1 MPGWRSIFVCL
12 LCVLSDDIEVICL
25 WHGEPPG
32 NVVGVDLADGGGA
45 GCGGNGEGGG
55 GCGGGGGGGCGGGG
69 GGGGVVEEEVVVE
82 EKWPIT
88 KVKREE
94 AVLISSGTS
103 EAEVKRKTNN
113 SLRKIPRLPFYK
125 SELKS
130 GPIRNPGTVPF
141 TWEQTPGRPKDGS
154 KSKSQAIER
163 PPVAPKLPPGRILNV
178 KQQALDKGSD
188 STKSMWTRT
197 GNVPANSQSVSNSHN
212 KVTKCESS
220 IEEMEETASSSTEDS
235 DEAYVDALE
244 TLSRTE
250 SLFLNCSVS
259 GVSGLD
265 GADLKPSGTFA
276 TDPQTR
282 DFMMGRFLPAA
293 KAMASETP
301 PYSTRK
307 PPIAREQ
314 PRPRIISVDKRLPI
328 RQHSPNNVHFPAQD
342 KRLEESDDEDD
353 FDRHENLSSS
363 VCGLLPRFC
372 LKNSFC
378 LLNPVPGMRVQAQ
391 EPVVSVR
398 GGRAQAWN
406 SYSSSCSDNQNEKV
420 RDAAYERRSRTQT
433 ADIQQ
438 TKLELKSEPNQK
450 TYRNKGQNLE
460 GSPLYSRFQ
469 GSVKS
474 PSEIQSSQSVFNEP
488 KRHKEFREL
497 LTCQSTKW
505 ESGAASPIEKTLY
518 IDSVH
523 KVESP
528 NSNSCSSDTK
538 RLSDDRG
545 DDFDSPVK
553 IREIKGT
560 LTIDSSLQGI
570 KHLNLVDEKGILRHK
585 SLESVDSNFL
595 SSPARSA
602 RGMEIDVKSNS
613 TEDQD
618 LCKTFIKLT
627 SPKVSGDEKIDL
639 ESQLCMKSISSPE
652 SSHDNYSQLLLPLPL
667 PKSPSDSWLKR
678 TLPTVSKKNSPSW
691 SSLGPCDYTTVQAS
705 SKTSSVN
712 PKWETIVKTS
722 NGHLRFSE
730 ELLAPIPEN

>member
-1 MPGWRSIFVCL
+1 ML
-12 LCVLSDDIEVICL
+12 LKNLMEDKQLDFNQPLLSVRRFSST
-25 WHGEPPG
+25 
-32 NVVGVDLADGGGA
+32 VGA
-45 GCGGNGEGGG
+45 
-55 GCGGGGGGGCGGGG
+55 
-69 GGGGVVEEEVVVE
+69 
-82 EKWPIT
+82 
-88 KVKREE
+88 
-94 AVLISSGTS
+94 S

-154 KSKSQAIER
+154 KSKSQGTER

-178 KQQALDKGSD
+178 KQQALDKGSN
-188 STKSMWTRT
+188 STTGTWTRT
-197 GNVPANSQSVSNSHN
+197 GNVPANSQSVSNSDN
-212 KVTKCESS
+212 KETKCESS

-250 SLFLNCSVS
+250 SFFLNCSVS

-342 KRLEESDDEDD
+342 KGLEESDDEDD
-353 FDRHENLSSS
+353 FDGHENLSSS

-378 LLNPVPGMRVQAQ
+378 QLNPVPGMRVQAQ
-391 EPVVSVR
+391 EPAVSVC
-398 GGRAQAWN
+398 GGGGQGRN

-420 RDAAYERRSRTQT
+420 RDATYERRSRPQT
-433 ADIQQ
+433 ADIQE
-438 TKLELKSEPNQK
+438 TKLELKSEFNRK
-450 TYRNKGQNLE
+450 NYHYKGKKLD
-460 GSPLYSRFQ
+460 GSPLYSRLQ

-474 PSEIQSSQSVFNEP
+474 PNESQSSQSVFNKP
-488 KRHKEFREL
+488 KRFVEVSEKSMISEVNGSDPCCKGTKSFREL
-497 LTCQSTKW
+497 LTCQNTKW

-528 NSNSCSSDTK
+528 KSNSCFSDTK

-560 LTIDSSLQGI
+560 LPIDSSFQDI
-570 KHLNLVDEKGILRHK
+570 KHLNLVDEKAILRHK

-602 RGMEIDVKSNS
+602 HGMESDAKSNS

-618 LCKTFIKLT
+618 ICKSFIKLT
-627 SPKVSGDEKIDL
+627 SPKVYGDEKIDL
-639 ESQLCMKSISSPE
+639 ESQLCMKSSNQDISHGLIQDSVSSTSSKTADAGRIGVKSQLHLALSSPE
-652 SSHDNYSQLLLPLPL
+652 SSHENYSQLLLPLPL

-691 SSLGPCDYTTVQAS
+691 SSLGTCDYTTVQVS

-712 PKWETIVKTS
+712 PMWETIVKTS

>member
-1 MPGWRSIFVCL
+1 MEDKQLDFNQPL
-12 LCVLSDDIEVICL
+12 LSV
-25 WHGEPPG
+25 
-32 NVVGVDLADGGGA
+32 
-45 GCGGNGEGGG
+45 
-55 GCGGGGGGGCGGGG
+55 
-69 GGGGVVEEEVVVE
+69 
-82 EKWPIT
+82 
-88 KVKREE
+88 RRF
-94 AVLISSGTS
+94 SSTVGTS

-188 STKSMWTRT
+188 STKSTWTRT

-250 SLFLNCSVS
+250 SFFLNCSVS

-328 RQHSPNNVHFPAQD
+328 RLHSPNNVHFLAQD
-342 KRLEESDDEDD
+342 ERLGESDDEDD
-353 FDRHENLSSS
+353 FDEHENLSSS

-398 GGRAQAWN
+398 GGRTQAWN

-450 TYRNKGQNLE
+450 TYRNKGQNLD

-474 PSEIQSSQSVFNEP
+474 PNEIQSSQSIFSEP
-488 KRHKEFREL
+488 KRFVEVPEKALISEVNGSDPCCKGTKSFREL

-528 NSNSCSSDTK
+528 NSNSCSSDT
-538 RLSDDRG
+538 RWLSDDRG

-560 LTIDSSLQGI
+560 LPIDSSLQDI
-570 KHLNLVDEKGILRHK
+570 KHLNLVDEKAILRHK

-602 RGMEIDVKSNS
+602 RGMEIEVKSNS
-613 TEDQD
+613 SEDLD
-618 LCKTFIKLT
+618 LCKSFIKLT
-627 SPKVSGDEKIDL
+627 SPKVAGNVKIDL
-639 ESQLCMKSISSPE
+639 ESKSSNQDISHGLIQDSVSSTSSKTADAGRIGLKRQLHPAVSSPE

-678 TLPTVSKKNSPSW
+678 TLPTVCKKNSPSW

-705 SKTSSVN
+705 SKTPSVN

>member
-1 MPGWRSIFVCL
+1 MSLKNLMEDKQLDFNQPL
-12 LCVLSDDIEVICL
+12 LSV
-25 WHGEPPG
+25 
-32 NVVGVDLADGGGA
+32 
-45 GCGGNGEGGG
+45 
-55 GCGGGGGGGCGGGG
+55 
-69 GGGGVVEEEVVVE
+69 
-82 EKWPIT
+82 
-88 KVKREE
+88 RRF
-94 AVLISSGTS
+94 SSTVGTS

-178 KQQALDKGSD
+178 KQQTLDKGSD
-188 STKSMWTRT
+188 STKSTWTRT
-197 GNVPANSQSVSNSHN
+197 GNVPAKSQSVSNSDN

-250 SLFLNCSVS
+250 SFFLNCSVS

-265 GADLKPSGTFA
+265 GADLKPFGTFA
-276 TDPQTR
+276 NDPQTR

-353 FDRHENLSSS
+353 FDGHENLSSS

-378 LLNPVPGMRVQAQ
+378 LLNPVPGMRVRAQ

-398 GGRAQAWN
+398 GGGAQAWN

-420 RDAAYERRSRTQT
+420 RDATYERRSRPQT

-438 TKLELKSEPNQK
+438 TKLELKSELNQK
-450 TYRNKGQNLE
+450 NYCYKGQKLD
-460 GSPLYSRFQ
+460 GSPLNCRLQ

-474 PSEIQSSQSVFNEP
+474 PNENQSSQSVFNEP
-488 KRHKEFREL
+488 KRFVEFPENSMISEVNGSDPCCKGTKNFREL

-528 NSNSCSSDTK
+528 KSNSCSSDTK

-545 DDFDSPVK
+545 DGFDSPVK
-553 IREIKGT
+553 IRDIKGT
-560 LTIDSSLQGI
+560 LPIDSSFQDI
-570 KHLNLVDEKGILRHK
+570 MHLNLVDEKAILRHK
-585 SLESVDSNFL
+585 SLESVGSNFL

-618 LCKTFIKLT
+618 LCKSFIKLT
-627 SPKVSGDEKIDL
+627 SPKVSGDSSKTADAGRIGLKSQLHPAVSSL
-639 ESQLCMKSISSPE
+639 ESSL
-652 SSHDNYSQLLLPLPL
+652 DNYSQLLLPLPL

-691 SSLGPCDYTTVQAS
+691 SSLGTCDYTTIHAS

-730 ELLAPIPEN
+730 VIIQHFLSLVHFIRKQIDLYLYS